1 MSVLISTAGYD
12 SHYVL
17 TNHAESAACVMTTG
31 IHEYCLALSAVP
43 SFNSFKHV
51 SFSFFLHEHSQISLS
66 RSEIYLHYSLLVNR
80 SQPYITINVYDDRFS
95 QPHNVVLHCSHGY
108 HDHFHGAVC
117 FTDQTIAVLC
127 PCCFYTLEDLGQCPV
142 LG

>member
-12 SHYVL
+12 FHYVL
-17 TNHAESAACVMTTG
+17 TNHAELAACVMTTG
-31 IHEYCLALSAVP
+31 IHEYCLPLSAVP

-80 SQPYITINVYDDRFS
+80 SQPYITISVYDDRFS
-95 QPHNVVLHCSHGY
+95 PPHSVVLHRSHGITIT
-108 HDHFHGAVC
+108 
-117 FTDQTIAVLC
+117 FTVLYVSLIKPSRC
-127 PCCFYTLEDLGQCPV
+127 YVRVAFTP
-142 LG
+142 